1 MSETFHDEPFDEG
14 TKTKLEL
21 FQCYAEAWLPVFV
34 AAHTIRWPQVHIY
47 DFFAG
52 SGTDSDGVEGSP
64 LRLLRAINKF
74 RRYLETPSIKL
85 TLHLFDANKGKIEK
99 LKTVIEERGYDDLPI
114 DFDVLDGDFSERF
127 ESAKG
132 SIAAND
138 TANLLIIDQFGIKEV
153 PDGVFEQIVAFPR
166 TDVLFFISS
175 NTFRRFEH
183 VPEVKRLLLPG
194 YQRPEDYY
202 HAHFAVADA
211 YRQLLPKGKRYHL
224 ASFSIKKNSNVYG
237 VIFGSGHPLGMDKF
251 LEVAWDKDKISGDA
265 NFDIHREGIRPDAP
279 ALFERFDVPNKVK
292 MFEEDLEKQIL
303 AGKCPDESAIITI
316 CHRHGV
322 RRKHAEPVL
331 MRLKKEKHIEC
342 AFRVPDI
349 DRLLSPRLLKLLY

>member
-1 MSETFHDEPFDEG
+1 MSESFHDEPFDEG
-14 TKTKLEL
+14 TLTKLEL

-34 AAHTIRWPQVHIY
+34 AAHAIHWPQVHIY

-52 SGTDSDGVEGSP
+52 AGTDGIGVEGSP
-64 LRLLRAINKF
+64 LRLLRVIDRFK
-74 RRYLETPSIKL
+74 RYLETPSVSL
-85 TLHLFDANKGKIEK
+85 TLHLFDANGRKVEK
-99 LKTVIEERGYDDLPI
+99 LKALIEERGYNELPI
-114 DFDVLDGDFSERF
+114 KFDVQEGDFATRF
-127 ESAKG
+127 EEAKK
-132 SIAAND
+132 SIIASN

-153 PDGVFEQIVAFPR
+153 PDDVFEQIVAFPT

-175 NTFRRFEH
+175 NTCRRFEH

-194 YQRPEDYY
+194 YIRPEDHY

-211 YRQLLPKGKRYHL
+211 YRQLIPKGKRYHL

-251 LEVAWDKDKISGDA
+251 LDAAWEKDKISGDA
-265 NFDIHREGIRPDAP
+265 NFDVHREGIRPDAP
-279 ALFERFDVPNKVK
+279 DLFTEFNIPTKIKV
-292 MFEEDLEKQIL
+292 FEEDLEKQIL

-331 MRLKKEKHIEC
+331 MKLKTQKCIEC
-342 AFRVPDI
+342 GFQVPDI
-349 DRLLSPRLLKLLY
+349 RQLRNPRPLKVLK